1 VHILKF
7 LKITTLNERGR
18 LDSTSNFTVAS
29 SVMVY
34 ALSISDNRRS
44 YIFPL
49 TMRTRMSE
57 LFNDPSCVQWWLP
70 NNKGFSPILQS
81 VRAFAD
87 ERNVT
92 AVSAQTENLRE
103 VRHIFAKLQIGEGGG
118 SGGSGGGAA
127 DDPDTGNRA
136 GSSTSK
142 PKKGAKAA

>member
-1 VHILKF
+1 MHC
-7 LKITTLNERGR
+7 
-18 LDSTSNFTVAS
+18 
-29 SVMVY
+29 
-34 ALSISDNRRS
+34 S

-70 NNKGFSPILQS
+70 NNEGFSPILQS

-103 VRHIFAKLQIGEGGG
+103 IRHVFAKLQIGECGGSSGRGGG
-118 SGGSGGGAA
+118 PVDAGSQQAGDSDA
-127 DDPDTGNRA
+127 GNRV

-142 PKKGAKAA
+142 PKKGAKDAAKAAKGKRKGV